1 MSSNEQT
8 IKCENCRQD
17 ILANKMFLHEG
28 FCQRNNVFCEHCER
42 VYLKKDY
49 KEHILEI
56 SVNLTKKNR
65 ESISKQIETKINNN
79 NHNNNNNNNIIQ
91 KETNINNNNNIIQK
105 ETNINNSNNNIVQ
118 KNLKVNNNV
127 IYQQERSNWIEQY
140 SINAPIIIGPN
151 GEIVSKKNKNDF
163 LLPILGIENVRYNNN
178 SNNNFPSDDIYF
190 NKNYYYN
197 LNNDIFNYEK
207 FNYFNNGAPMRQLY
221 STNTVTIPRVI
232 RSNKFNGQNHILT
245 NQNKNKNNNNTIK
258 KEKNQKTYYNKKNL
272 ILNNINNNRN
282 NIYLANKNC
291 YSDKKKI
298 VNNVFNNEEMKSNKN
313 DIEENI
319 IKNKNDFRTKNNILP
334 YNSKNSTTN
343 QVNKIINPFENTSPR
358 GSFYDTNTLNTINTL
373 NTLNNTRKSFIISS
387 KYKTTTEFNPVR
399 VSKINRIHKFK
410 KINTVNL
417 DKEMIDNNINNSDM
431 YTKEPLDNL
440 RRSEM
445 KKSFLESKIIS
456 QNEVEKGKNNLDNN
470 NISLS
475 ITIDNSKMG
484 EKSNN
489 ENIIDS
495 SDNEINNNFIKQ
507 LKPSF
512 DTINIEKKNN
522 FKSIINIS
530 PNRAKSEEKINI
542 KKRLYQ
548 TSTNKKSIKRKKYI
562 HYKPK
567 KMKEFEQ
574 EKTPNKHHINKRL
587 KIEHVH
593 HKKSNKSSNN
603 VLEPLLL
610 SYTEKKEKNVE
621 NKENN

>member
-65 ESISKQIETKINNN
+65 ESISKQIETNINNN
-79 NHNNNNNNNIIQ
+79 NHNNNNNNINNNITQKETNINNNNIIQ
-91 KETNINNNNNIIQK
+91 KETNINNINNNII
-105 ETNINNSNNNIVQ
+105 Q

-178 SNNNFPSDDIYF
+178 SNINNNYFPSDDIYF

-207 FNYFNNGAPMRQLY
+207 FNYFNNGAQMRPLY

-232 RSNKFNGQNHILT
+232 RSNKLNGQNHILT
-245 NQNKNKNNNNTIK
+245 NQNKNNNNIIK

-282 NIYLANKNC
+282 NIYFANKNC

-313 DIEENI
+313 DIQENI
-319 IKNKNDFRTKNNILP
+319 IKNKNDFRTKSNILP
-334 YNSKNSTTN
+334 YNSKNSNN

-373 NTLNNTRKSFIISS
+373 NNLNNTRKSFIISS

-399 VSKINRIHKFK
+399 VSKINRIHKMK
-410 KINTVNL
+410 KLNTINL

-445 KKSFLESKIIS
+445 KKSFIESKIIS
-456 QNEVEKGKNNLDNN
+456 QNEVEKNKNNLDNN

-495 SDNEINNNFIKQ
+495 SDNEFNNNFIKQ

-512 DTINIEKKNN
+512 DTIKIEKKNN
-522 FKSIINIS
+522 FRNIINIS
-530 PNRAKSEEKINI
+530 PDRAKSEEKIDI

-548 TSTNKKSIKRKKYI
+548 TSTNRKSIKRKKYI

-567 KMKEFEQ
+567 KMKEFKQ
-574 EKTPNKHHINKRL
+574 EKTPNKNNINKRL
-587 KIEHVH
+587 KIEHV
-593 HKKSNKSSNN
+593 KSNKSSNN
-603 VLEPLLL
+603 VLKSLL
-610 SYTEKKEKNVE
+610 SYTEKKEKNAE